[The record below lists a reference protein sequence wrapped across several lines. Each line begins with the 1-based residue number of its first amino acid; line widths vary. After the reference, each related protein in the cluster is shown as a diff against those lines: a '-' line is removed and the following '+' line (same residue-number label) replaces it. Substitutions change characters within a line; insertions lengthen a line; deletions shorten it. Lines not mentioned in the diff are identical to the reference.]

1 MLSTAY
7 HLMNKCLSSFAAAR
21 LLLARRTKPP
31 NLHGFM
37 ATILFFNTIRNPSC
51 TRHFFF
57 ADQRLFVLFC
67 FVLFFLMIAMDSL
80 WFSRWELT
88 CTINC
93 IQNSYINLGQN
104 TGNPTTENLHSG
116 VLYFCNQIF
125 LVVGSGW
132 GKTPKIMKEL
142 LLHSS

>member
-1 MLSTAY
+1 M
-7 HLMNKCLSSFAAAR
+7 HAA
-21 LLLARRTKPP
+21 
-31 NLHGFM
+31 
-37 ATILFFNTIRNPSC
+37 LFFSRISD
-51 TRHFFF
+51 F
-57 ADQRLFVLFC
+57 LFC
-67 FVLFFLMIAMDSL
+67 FVLFFLRELMIATDSL
-80 WFSRWELT
+80 WFSRRELT

-104 TGNPTTENLHSG
+104 TSNPTTENLHSG

-125 LVVGSGW
+125 LVVGRGW

>member
-1 MLSTAY
+1 
-7 HLMNKCLSSFAAAR
+7 MNKYLSSFAAVR
-21 LLLARRTKPP
+21 LPLARRTKPH

-37 ATILFFNTIRNPSC
+37 GTILFFNTIRNPSC
-51 TRHFFF
+51 TRHFFL

-67 FVLFFLMIAMDSL
+67 FVFLRELMIATDSL
-80 WFSRWELT
+80 WFSRRELT

-125 LVVGSGW
+125 LVVGRGW

-142 LLHSS
+142 LLHFS

>member
-21 LLLARRTKPP
+21 LLLARRTKPH

-51 TRHFFF
+51 TRHFFLRISDF
-57 ADQRLFVLFC
+57 LFC
-67 FVLFFLMIAMDSL
+67 FVLFCFWGELMIATDSL

-104 TGNPTTENLHSG
+104 TGNPTTENLQSG

-125 LVVGSGW
+125 LVVGRGW
-132 GKTPKIMKEL
+132 GKTPKIMKE
-142 LLHSS
+142 

>member
-1 MLSTAY
+1 MGLW
-7 HLMNKCLSSFAAAR
+7 
-21 LLLARRTKPP
+21 
-31 NLHGFM
+31 
-37 ATILFFNTIRNPSC
+37 
-51 TRHFFF
+51 
-57 ADQRLFVLFC
+57 RLFCSLTQSEIPHARGTFFLRISDFLFC
-67 FVLFFLMIAMDSL
+67 FVLFFLMIAMDLL

-104 TGNPTTENLHSG
+104 TDNPTTENLHSG

-125 LVVGSGW
+125 LVVGRGW

>member
-21 LLLARRTKPP
+21 LLLARRTKPH

-51 TRHFFF
+51 TRHFFWRISEF
-57 ADQRLFVLFC
+57 LFC
-67 FVLFFLMIAMDSL
+67 FWRELMIATDSL

-125 LVVGSGW
+125 LVVGRGW

-142 LLHSS
+142 LLRSS

>member
-1 MLSTAY
+1 M
-7 HLMNKCLSSFAAAR
+7 HAA
-21 LLLARRTKPP
+21 LLFLR
-31 NLHGFM
+31 
-37 ATILFFNTIRNPSC
+37 IRD
-51 TRHFFF
+51 F
-57 ADQRLFVLFC
+57 LFC
-67 FVLFFLMIAMDSL
+67 FVLFCFLRELMIATDSL

-93 IQNSYINLGQN
+93 IQNSYINLVQN

-125 LVVGSGW
+125 LVVGRGW